1 MTRYRYLVVLG
12 GEVEADS
19 EEHAAGLA
27 EWEADNGL
35 QQTTAVQVE
44 EVREESSVRLSWRE
58 RAARSWPSG
67 WGGA

>member
-1 MTRYRYLVVLG
+1 VVDDVTRYRYLVVLG

-19 EEHAAGLA
+19 EKHAAELA

-44 EVREESSVRLSWRE
+44 KVEEK
-58 RAARSWPSG
+58 
-67 WGGA
+67 